1 MIINKYNKY
10 NNYIYYIMKSIII
23 FGKGPS
29 VSKCTRD
36 IVEKY
41 HDIAIVNYPVLN
53 TFFTSLISDRKI
65 KYHFANCCTFDT
77 RFTDEVNNKLKIES
91 IINTNFKNKNAYKN
105 YINNKD
111 LFKDSIREKYE
122 TYFKKNFD
130 LDPNSG
136 IMALQF
142 LIDTG
147 EYDNILLVGFDNYKI
162 GEQTYYYPI
171 ENINTK
177 LKYIIGDNKDIKNDG
192 KYNQV
197 SGHNP
202 EKTEIYLS
210 SLKNKYPNISVGRF

>member
-1 MIINKYNKY
+1 
-10 NNYIYYIMKSIII
+10 MKSIII

-53 TFFTSLISDRKI
+53 TFFTSLISDGKI
-65 KYHFANCCTFDT
+65 KYHFANLGTYDE
-77 RFTDEVNNKLKIES
+77 RYTDEVNNKLKIES
-91 IINTNFKNKNAYKN
+91 IINTNFKNSNAYKN

-136 IMALQF
+136 ILALQF

-177 LKYIIGDNKDIKNDG
+177 LKYLTGLNIITNDG
-192 KYNQV
+192 NFNIV

-210 SLKNKYPNISVGRF
+210 SLKNKYPNISIGRF

>member
-1 MIINKYNKY
+1 
-10 NNYIYYIMKSIII
+10 MKSIIL

-29 VSKCTRD
+29 VSKCTKE

-41 HDIAIVNYPVLN
+41 HDIGIINYPFIN
-53 TFFTSLISDRKI
+53 DFFANLISGKKI
-65 KYHFANCCTFDT
+65 KYHFANCGTFDE
-77 RFTDEVNNKLKIES
+77 RYTDQINDTLNIENILNTHFNKS
-91 IINTNFKNKNAYKN
+91 INYIHFLKNKN
-105 YINNKD
+105 
-111 LFKDSIREKYE
+111 LFKGSIRETYD
-122 TYFKKNFD
+122 TYFKNNFD

-136 IMALQF
+136 ILALQF

-177 LKYIIGDNKDIKNDG
+177 IKYIIGDNKDIKNDG

-210 SLKNKYPNISVGRF
+210 SLKNKYPNIKLERLT

>member
-1 MIINKYNKY
+1 
-10 NNYIYYIMKSIII
+10 MKSILL

-29 VSKCTRD
+29 VLKCSRE

-41 HDIAIVNYPVLN
+41 DDIAIVNYPVLN
-53 TFFTSLISDRKI
+53 DFFLNLILNREI
-65 KYHFANCCTFDT
+65 KYHFANCGTYDE
-77 RFTDEVNNKLKIES
+77 RYTDEVNNKLKIES
-91 IINTNFKNKNAYKN
+91 IINTNFYNKNNYIKFFKNKN
-105 YINNKD
+105 

-122 TYFKKNFD
+122 TYFKDNFD
-130 LDPNSG
+130 LNPNSG
-136 IMALQF
+136 ILGLQF

-210 SLKNKYPNISVGRF
+210 SLKNKYPNISIKRF

>member
-1 MIINKYNKY
+1 
-10 NNYIYYIMKSIII
+10 MKSIVL

-29 VSKCTRD
+29 VSKCSKE

-41 HDIAIVNYPVLN
+41 DDVAIVNYPVLTN
-53 TFFTSLISDRKI
+53 FFYKLISNREI
-65 KYHFANCCTFDT
+65 EYHFANCADFDK
-77 RFTDEVNNKLKIES
+77 RYKDHINDMLKIKN
-91 IINTNFKNKNAYKN
+91 IINTHVHNNYVHYLKNNLIKC
-105 YINNKD
+105 
-111 LFKDSIREKYE
+111 SIREKYE
-122 TYFKKNFD
+122 TYFKNNFD

-171 ENINTK
+171 ENINENMKYLIGKSYTK
-177 LKYIIGDNKDIKNDG
+177 EGNFNI
-192 KYNQV
+192 V

-210 SLKNKYPNISVGRF
+210 SLKNKYPNIKLDRL

>member
-1 MIINKYNKY
+1 
-10 NNYIYYIMKSIII
+10 MKSIIL

-29 VSKCTRD
+29 VSKCTKE
-36 IVEKY
+36 IVGKY
-41 HDIAIVNYPVLN
+41 DDIAIINYPVLN
-53 TFFTSLISDRKI
+53 NFFMSLILNRKI
-65 KYHFANCCTFDT
+65 KYHFANCYTFDD
-77 RFTDEVNNKLKIES
+77 RYTDQVNDMLKIEN
-91 IINTNFKNKNAYKN
+91 ILNTNKRTSNEYVRYLKNKK
-105 YINNKD
+105 

-122 TYFKKNFD
+122 TYFKNNFD

-171 ENINTK
+171 DNINTK
-177 LKYIIGDNKDIKNDG
+177 LKYLVGQNIITKEGNFNI
-192 KYNQV
+192 V
-197 SGHNP
+197 SGHDP

-210 SLKNKYPNISVGRF
+210 LLKNKYPNIKLERLT

>member
-1 MIINKYNKY
+1 
-10 NNYIYYIMKSIII
+10 MKSIVL

-29 VSKCTRD
+29 ASKCTRELTD
-36 IVEKY
+36 KY
-41 HDIAIVNYPVLN
+41 NDIAIVNYPFLN
-53 TFFTSLISDRKI
+53 DFFVNLISGKKI
-65 KYHFANCCTFDT
+65 KYHFANCGTFDERYT
-77 RFTDEVNNKLKIES
+77 NHVNDMLNIEN
-91 IINTNFKNKNAYKN
+91 IINTHTTNN
-105 YINNKD
+105 YVNYLNNKS
-111 LFKDSIREKYE
+111 LFKGSIRKKYE
-122 TYFKKNFD
+122 TYFKNNFD

-202 EKTEIYLS
+202 EKTEFYLS
-210 SLKNKYPNISVGRF
+210 SLKNKYPNIKLERL

>member
-1 MIINKYNKY
+1 
-10 NNYIYYIMKSIII
+10 MKSIVL

-29 VSKCTRD
+29 VSKCSKE
-36 IVEKY
+36 IIEKY
-41 HDIAIVNYPVLN
+41 NDITIVNYPVLN
-53 TFFTSLISDRKI
+53 DFFLNLISGKRI
-65 KYHFANCCTFDT
+65 KYHFSNCATYDE
-77 RFTDEVNNKLKIES
+77 RYTDKINDMLKIEN
-91 IINTNFKNKNAYKN
+91 IINTNKTNQYVHYLKNKN
-105 YINNKD
+105 

-122 TYFKKNFD
+122 TYFKNNFD

-136 IMALQF
+136 IIALQF

-177 LKYIIGDNKDIKNDG
+177 IKYLIGLNTITKEGNFNI
-192 KYNQV
+192 V
-197 SGHNP
+197 SGHDP

-210 SLKNKYPNISVGRF
+210 SLKNKYPNIKLERL

>member
-1 MIINKYNKY
+1 
-10 NNYIYYIMKSIII
+10 MKSIII

-41 HDIAIVNYPVLN
+41 NDIAIVNYPVLN
-53 TFFTSLISDRKI
+53 TFFTSLISDKKI
-65 KYHFANCCTFDT
+65 KYHFANLSTYDEKY
-77 RFTDEVNNKLKIES
+77 TDEVNNKLKIES

-105 YINNKD
+105 YINNND

-136 IMALQF
+136 ILALQF

-171 ENINTK
+171 DNINSK
-177 LKYIIGDNKDIKNDG
+177 IKYLINKNIITNDG
-192 KYNQV
+192 NFNIV

-210 SLKNKYPNISVGRF
+210 SLKNKYPNISIGRLFNHS

>member
-1 MIINKYNKY
+1 
-10 NNYIYYIMKSIII
+10 MKSIVL

-29 VSKCTRD
+29 VSKCTKE

-41 HDIAIVNYPVLN
+41 DDIVIINYPVLN
-53 TFFTSLISDRKI
+53 DFFLNLISGKKI
-65 KYHFANCCTFDT
+65 KYHFSNCATYDD
-77 RFTDEVNNKLKIES
+77 RYTDQVNDMLNIEN
-91 IINTNFKNKNAYKN
+91 ILNTNKRTKNSYVHYLKNKK
-105 YINNKD
+105 

-122 TYFKKNFD
+122 TYFKNNFD

-136 IMALQF
+136 IMALQY

-171 ENINTK
+171 DNINTK
-177 LKYIIGDNKDIKNDG
+177 LKYLTGLNIITKEGNFNI
-192 KYNQV
+192 V
-197 SGHNP
+197 SGHDP

-210 SLKNKYPNISVGRF
+210 SLKNKYPNIKIERL

>member
-1 MIINKYNKY
+1 
-10 NNYIYYIMKSIII
+10 MKSIIL

-29 VSKCTRD
+29 VSKCTKE

-41 HDIAIVNYPVLN
+41 DDIAIVNYPVLN
-53 TFFTSLISDRKI
+53 DFFLNLISEKKI
-65 KYHFANCCTFDT
+65 KYHFSNCATYDD
-77 RFTDEVNNKLKIES
+77 RYTDQVNDMLNIEN
-91 IINTNFKNKNAYKN
+91 ILNTNKRTKNSYVHYLKNKK
-105 YINNKD
+105 

-122 TYFKKNFD
+122 TYFKNNFD

-136 IMALQF
+136 IMALQY

-171 ENINTK
+171 DNINTK
-177 LKYIIGDNKDIKNDG
+177 LKYLTGLNIITKEGNFNI
-192 KYNQV
+192 V
-197 SGHNP
+197 SGHDP

-210 SLKNKYPNISVGRF
+210 SLKNKYPNIKIERL

>member
-1 MIINKYNKY
+1 
-10 NNYIYYIMKSIII
+10 MKSILL

-29 VSKCTRD
+29 VLKCSRE

-41 HDIAIVNYPVLN
+41 DDIAIVNYPVLN
-53 TFFTSLISDRKI
+53 DFFLNLILNREI
-65 KYHFANCCTFDT
+65 KYHFANCGTFDE
-77 RFTDEVNNKLKIES
+77 RYTDKVNNKLKIES
-91 IINTNFKNKNAYKN
+91 IINTNFYNKNNYIKFFKNKN
-105 YINNKD
+105 
-111 LFKDSIREKYE
+111 LFKNSIREKYE
-122 TYFKKNFD
+122 TYFKNNFD

-136 IMALQF
+136 ILGLQF

-210 SLKNKYPNISVGRF
+210 SLKNKYPNISIKRF

>member
-1 MIINKYNKY
+1 
-10 NNYIYYIMKSIII
+10 MKSILL

-29 VSKCTRD
+29 VLKCSRE

-41 HDIAIVNYPVLN
+41 DDIAIVNYPVLN
-53 TFFTSLISDRKI
+53 DFFLNLILNREI
-65 KYHFANCCTFDT
+65 KYHFANCGTYDE
-77 RFTDEVNNKLKIES
+77 RYTDEVNNKLKIES
-91 IINTNFKNKNAYKN
+91 IINTNFYNQNNYIKFFKNKN
-105 YINNKD
+105 

-122 TYFKKNFD
+122 TYFKDNFD
-130 LDPNSG
+130 LNPNSG
-136 IMALQF
+136 ILGLQF

-210 SLKNKYPNISVGRF
+210 SLKNKYPNISIKRF

>member
-1 MIINKYNKY
+1 
-10 NNYIYYIMKSIII
+10 MKSIIL

-29 VSKCTRD
+29 VSKCTKE
-36 IVEKY
+36 IVGKY
-41 HDIAIVNYPVLN
+41 DDIAIINYPVLN
-53 TFFTSLISDRKI
+53 DFFLNLILGKKI
-65 KYHFANCCTFDT
+65 KYHFANFNTFDE
-77 RFTDEVNNKLKIES
+77 RYTDHVNDMLNIEN
-91 IINTNFKNKNAYKN
+91 IINTNRNKSNN
-105 YINNKD
+105 YINHLKNKD
-111 LFKDSIREKYE
+111 LLFKESIRDKYE
-122 TYFKKNFD
+122 TYFKNNFD

-142 LIDTG
+142 LIDTN

-162 GEQTYYYPI
+162 GEQTYYFPI

-177 LKYIIGDNKDIKNDG
+177 LKNIIGDNKDIKNDG

-210 SLKNKYPNISVGRF
+210 SLKNKYPNIKIERLT

>member
-1 MIINKYNKY
+1 
-10 NNYIYYIMKSIII
+10 MKSIIL

-29 VSKCTRD
+29 VSKCNKE

-41 HDIAIVNYPVLN
+41 DDIVIVNYPVLN
-53 TFFTSLISDRKI
+53 DFFLNLISGKKI
-65 KYHFANCCTFDT
+65 KYHFSNCYTYDE
-77 RFTDEVNNKLKIES
+77 RYTDQVNDMLKIEN
-91 IINTNFKNKNAYKN
+91 IINTNKHTKNSYVRYLKNKK
-105 YINNKD
+105 

-122 TYFKKNFD
+122 TYFKNNFD

-136 IMALQF
+136 IMGLQY

-171 ENINTK
+171 ENINKK
-177 LKYIIGDNKDIKNDG
+177 LKIYIGDNKDIKKDG

-197 SGHNP
+197 NGHNP

-210 SLKNKYPNISVGRF
+210 SLRNNYPNIKIERL